1 MKANIW
7 RGILVGSLWAGALQ
21 GAGSAV
27 PVDTPFKVHG
37 RLESTDLGNV
47 LMQGDDYIITRNAS
61 ANDADFNNIYWV
73 NSSKPVAAEAMKG
86 FGNLLYQG
94 QDFSLV
100 NLSAGE
106 AEDLSGI
113 MHEAGMAC
121 GSLFKLDGDVIVE
134 KPRFMAPRPIVSVS
148 RVDRKVKAVVSKVND
163 KLIRSKVEDLSGMYS
178 RHHTTNAGQDVAA
191 GLADDY
197 RRLSAGRSDVT
208 VSTYAHRNTDQDSLV
223 VRIEGTRFPDE
234 VIVIGSHI
242 DSIAGW
248 GGSSKAPGADD
259 NASGTATNLEI
270 FRVLMEQG
278 IRPLRTVEIHGY
290 GAEEIGLVGSQEIAR
305 DYRER
310 DVNVIAM
317 LQHDMN
323 LFRYKEDAIT
333 FVTNGTDTALTN
345 ALKTVAGNYLDI
357 RVKSGRLTAGTSDHR
372 SWQRQGYPVAFPTE
386 DTQNYNRN
394 IHTARDTISNSGA
407 FSQATGFAKFGVAFV
422 GHYGGF

>member
-1 MKANIW
+1 
-7 RGILVGSLWAGALQ
+7 
-21 GAGSAV
+21 
-27 PVDTPFKVHG
+27 
-37 RLESTDLGNV
+37 
-47 LMQGDDYIITRNAS
+47 
-61 ANDADFNNIYWV
+61 NIYWV
-73 NSSKPVAAEAMKG
+73 NTSKPVAAEAMKG

-242 DSIAGW
+242 
-248 GGSSKAPGADD
+248 
-259 NASGTATNLEI
+259 
-270 FRVLMEQG
+270 
-278 IRPLRTVEIHGY
+278 
-290 GAEEIGLVGSQEIAR
+290 
-305 DYRER
+305 
-310 DVNVIAM
+310 
-317 LQHDMN
+317 
-323 LFRYKEDAIT
+323 
-333 FVTNGTDTALTN
+333 
-345 ALKTVAGNYLDI
+345 
-357 RVKSGRLTAGTSDHR
+357 
-372 SWQRQGYPVAFPTE
+372 
-386 DTQNYNRN
+386 
-394 IHTARDTISNSGA
+394 
-407 FSQATGFAKFGVAFV
+407 
-422 GHYGGF
+422 